1 MTRGHDS
8 IHIERPATE
17 VFDFVAEAE
26 NNPRWRS
33 YVVATTWLDPGPMRI
48 GRRGRQVSRVLGR
61 PMAVIAE
68 IVAWDPPRHVAWQA
82 VQGFATI
89 RTDCTVVP
97 EGAGCRL
104 TITAEGELNGRLL
117 RFLAPLAVTIARRQ
131 AASDMIRLKA
141 ALEARPAGGP
151 ARDPEAS
158 SGTTG
163 D

>member
-1 MTRGHDS
+1 MARGRDS
-8 IHIERPATE
+8 IHIDRPADE
-17 VFDFVAEAE
+17 VFAFVAEAE

-33 YVVATTWLDPGPMRI
+33 YVVETEWLDDGPMQV

-89 RTDCTVVP
+89 RTDATVEP

-104 TITAEGELNGRLL
+104 TIWADGALNGRLL
-117 RFLAPLAVTIARRQ
+117 RFLGPLAVAVAKRQ
-131 AASDMIRLKA
+131 AASDMVRLKG
-141 ALEARPAGGP
+141 ALEGPAGLSARGDTAPPSGP
-151 ARDPEAS
+151 
-158 SGTTG
+158 
-163 D
+163 